1 MYKVGAYGVYPPQV
15 GLPPPEEE
23 NKIMADFDTIDQTFL
38 RSRAALKWAPW
49 GEEVI
54 SLSVADLD
62 FPAPPE
68 IKEGVIRAINED
80 RTPYGAYGGD
90 PDVLEAVCEKLHRVN
105 GIPATPD
112 DVHMIPGTMFAIF
125 LACYYALDPGDEA
138 VICPAP
144 VYPPFMENI
153 GNAQGVPVYN
163 PLDFDNGL
171 RLDMDDLKRCITPR
185 TRLLMV
191 SNPHNPTGRVLTR
204 EELEGL
210 ARIAEEH
217 DLLIFS
223 DELYEDMIFEGQHRS
238 LASLSQDLFKRTI
251 TAFGFSKAFG
261 IPGFRIAYIVCR
273 GEHMQALKK
282 RLHGMIVHA
291 DTLAQAA
298 AKAALTS
305 GSAWVGKLMAHLR
318 KMRDYGL
325 ERLSAMPGVWCPK
338 PQATPFLFPNI
349 ASFGMSSKEMAEYLR
364 ERAGVI
370 VMDGKEFGPPGEGF
384 IRLNIATAYS
394 VLKEAM
400 DRIEAALK
408 HLV

>member
-1 MYKVGAYGVYPPQV
+1 
-15 GLPPPEEE
+15 
-23 NKIMADFDTIDQTFL
+23 MADFDTIDPEFL
-38 RSRAALKWAPW
+38 HARAALKWAPW

-68 IKEGVIRAINED
+68 IKEGVIRAITED

-90 PDVLEAVCEKLHRVN
+90 PDVLEVVCEKLHRVN
-105 GIPATPD
+105 GIAAAPD

-125 LACYYALDPGDEA
+125 LACYYALGPGDEA
-138 VICPAP
+138 VICAAP

-163 PLDFDNGL
+163 PLDFGNALGL
-171 RLDMDDLKRCITPR
+171 DLDDLERRITPR
-185 TRLLMV
+185 TRLLML
-191 SNPHNPTGRVLTR
+191 SNPHNPTGKVFTR
-204 EELEGL
+204 QELEGL
-210 ARIAEEH
+210 GRIAEEH

-223 DELYEDMIFEGQHRS
+223 DELYEDMIFEGRHLS
-238 LASLSQDLFKRTI
+238 LASLSEDLFKRTL

-282 RLHGMIVHA
+282 RLHGMIVHT

-305 GSAWVGKLMAHLR
+305 GSPWLGKLMAHLR
-318 KMRDYGL
+318 QVRNYGL
-325 ERLSAMPGVWCPK
+325 KRLSAMPGVWCPK

-349 ASFGMSSKEMAEYLR
+349 ASFGMSSKEMADYLR
-364 ERAGVI
+364 EKARVI

-384 IRLNIATAYS
+384 IRLNIATAHS

-400 DRIEAALK
+400 DRIEKALK
-408 HLV
+408 AL

>member
-1 MYKVGAYGVYPPQV
+1 
-15 GLPPPEEE
+15 
-23 NKIMADFDTIDQTFL
+23 MADFDTIDREFL
-38 RSRAALKWAPW
+38 HSRAALKWGPW
-49 GEEVI
+49 DEEVI

-90 PDVLEAVCEKLHRVN
+90 PDVLEVVCEKLHRVN
-105 GIPATPD
+105 GIAATPD

-125 LACYYALDPGDEA
+125 LACYYALTPGDEA
-138 VICPAP
+138 VIAPAP

-153 GNAQGVPVYN
+153 YNAQGVPVYN
-163 PLDFDNGL
+163 PVDFDNGL
-171 RLDMDDLKRCITPR
+171 RLDLDDLERRITPR

-191 SNPHNPTGRVLTR
+191 SNPHNPTGKVFTR

-210 ARIAEEH
+210 GRIAEEH
-217 DLLIFS
+217 DLLIFC
-223 DELYEDMIFEGQHRS
+223 DELYEDMIFEGQHLS
-238 LASLSQDLFKRTI
+238 LASLNEDLFKRTI

-282 RLHGMIVHA
+282 RLHGMIVHT

-305 GSAWVGKLMAHLR
+305 GSAWLRKLITHLR
-318 KMRDYGL
+318 QVRDYGL

-338 PQATPFLFPNI
+338 PLATPFLFPNI
-349 ASFGMSSKEMAEYLR
+349 ASFGMSSKEMTEYLR
-364 ERAGVI
+364 ERARVI
-370 VMDGKEFGPPGEGF
+370 VMDGKEFGLPGEGF
-384 IRLNIATAYS
+384 VRMNIATAHS

-400 DRIEAALK
+400 DRIEKALK
-408 HLV
+408 EL

>member
-1 MYKVGAYGVYPPQV
+1 MGIN
-15 GLPPPEEE
+15 PPEHE
-23 NKIMADFDTIDQTFL
+23 KMTMANFDTIDQTFL
-38 RSRAALKWAPW
+38 RRRAALKWAPW

-68 IKEGVIRAINED
+68 IKEGVMKAINED

-105 GIPATPD
+105 RIPATPD

-125 LACYYALDPGDEA
+125 LACYHALKPGDEA

-153 GNAQGVPVYN
+153 GNAEGIPVYN
-163 PLDFDNGL
+163 PLDFDDGL
-171 RLDMDDLKRCITPR
+171 RLDLDDLKRRITPR
-185 TRLLMV
+185 TKLLMV

-204 EELEGL
+204 EELEGIGQ
-210 ARIAEEH
+210 IAEEH
-217 DLLIFS
+217 DLIIFS
-223 DELYEDMIFEGQHRS
+223 DELYEDMTFEGEHVS
-238 LASLSQDLFKRTI
+238 LASLSESVFERTI

-273 GEHMQALKK
+273 GELMQTLKK
-282 RLHGMIVHA
+282 KLHGMIVHA

-305 GSAWVGKLMAHLR
+305 GGTWLGRLMAHLK

-325 ERLSAMPGVWCPK
+325 ERLAALPGVWCPV

-349 ASFGMSSKEMAEYLR
+349 ASFGMSSKEMCEYL
-364 ERAGVI
+364 AKKASVI
-370 VMDGKEFGPPGEGF
+370 VIDGKEFGPPGEGF
-384 IRLNIATAYS
+384 IRMNIATAYP

-400 DRIEAALK
+400 DRIEAALRE
-408 HLV
+408 L

>member
-1 MYKVGAYGVYPPQV
+1 
-15 GLPPPEEE
+15 
-23 NKIMADFDTIDQTFL
+23 MADFDTIDREFL
-38 RSRAALKWAPW
+38 QSRAALKWAPW
-49 GEEVI
+49 DEEVI

-90 PDVLEAVCEKLHRVN
+90 PDVLEVVCEKLHRVN
-105 GIPATPD
+105 GIEATPH

-125 LACYYALDPGDEA
+125 LACYYALTLGDEA
-138 VICPAP
+138 VIAPAP

-153 GNAQGVPVYN
+153 HNAHGVPVYN

-171 RLDMDDLKRCITPR
+171 RLDLDDLERRITPR

-191 SNPHNPTGRVLTR
+191 SNPHNPTGKVFTR

-210 ARIAEEH
+210 GRIAEEH
-217 DLLIFS
+217 DLLIFC
-223 DELYEDMIFEGQHRS
+223 DELYEDMVFEGQHLS
-238 LASLSQDLFKRTI
+238 LASLNEDLFKRTI

-273 GEHMQALKK
+273 GEHMRALKK
-282 RLHGMIVHA
+282 RLHGMIVHT

-305 GSAWVGKLMAHLR
+305 GSAWLQKLIGHLR
-318 KMRDYGL
+318 QVRDYGL

-349 ASFGMSSKEMAEYLR
+349 ASFSMSSKEMTEYLR
-364 ERAGVI
+364 KRARVI

-384 IRLNIATAYS
+384 IRLNIATAHS

-400 DRIEAALK
+400 DRIERALQEL
-408 HLV
+408 HDS